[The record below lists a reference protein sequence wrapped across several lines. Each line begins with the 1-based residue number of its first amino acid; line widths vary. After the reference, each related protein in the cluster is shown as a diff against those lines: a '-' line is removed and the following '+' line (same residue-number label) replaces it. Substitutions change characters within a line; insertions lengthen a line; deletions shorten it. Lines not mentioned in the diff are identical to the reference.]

1 MALETVIPIV
11 GTASL
16 LANAV
21 LIRRFGVDYYL
32 EKYPRPQMIAQ
43 CSFEDLDEAFK
54 PGPFGITQA
63 AEVSF
68 VCKGTQTVTG
78 AAKDVEVWILSVLA
92 KKAKRIF
99 EFGTCT
105 GRTTYHLAR
114 NSAEDA
120 VVTTLTLAP
129 DGKDKYSV
137 EKGDDPMAISCALK
151 ESDNSSFFYSGTP
164 VEGKIKQLFADSK
177 SFDET
182 PYADSCDLIFVDGSH
197 AYSYVKSDS
206 EKALRMLKPGGII
219 LWHDYHMVRSV
230 LPGVYDALNELSTRY
245 PLKQVSGTSFVMYR
259 KPLN

>member
-1 MALETVIPIV
+1 MGLESVIPIV

-32 EKYPRPQMIAQ
+32 EKYPRRQVIGE
-43 CSFEDLDEAFK
+43 CSFEDLDDAFK
-54 PGPFGITQA
+54 PGPFGLTQA
-63 AEVSF
+63 AEVRF
-68 VCKGTQTVTG
+68 VCKGSQIVTG
-78 AAKDVEVWILSVLA
+78 AAKDIEVWVLSVLA

-114 NSAEDA
+114 NSSDDA
-120 VVTTLTLAP
+120 RVTTLTLAP
-129 DGKDKYSV
+129 EGRQGYSV
-137 EKGDDPMAISCALK
+137 EEGDDPMAINCALK
-151 ESDNSSFFYSGTP
+151 ESEYLSFFYSGTE
-164 VEGKIKQLFADSK
+164 VEGKIEQLFADSK

-182 PYADSCDLIFVDGSH
+182 PYIGSCDLIFVDGSH

-206 EKALRMLKPGGII
+206 EKALRMLKPGGIM

-230 LPGVYDALNELSTRY
+230 LPGVYDALNELSAQY
-245 PLKQVSGTSFVMYR
+245 PLKHVRGTSFVMYR
-259 KPLN
+259 KPLS